1 MTSKRDAPIA
11 TTASVAMTDRDI
23 ATPSEAKSAVPSA
36 DDPNRELAATL
47 VAERATRQPV
57 EVVARIL
64 AAHDSGDPLNRI
76 AKNVGVHHSAVSRVI
91 DAAAAHHQRT
101 LVVA

>member
-1 MTSKRDAPIA
+1 
-11 TTASVAMTDRDI
+11 MTDRDI